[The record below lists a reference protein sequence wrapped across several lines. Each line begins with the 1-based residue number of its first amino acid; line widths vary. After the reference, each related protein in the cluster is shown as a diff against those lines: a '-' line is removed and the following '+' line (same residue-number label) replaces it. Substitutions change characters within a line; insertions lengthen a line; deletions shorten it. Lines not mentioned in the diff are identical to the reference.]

1 MRKTLLLPI
10 GHYFEAPVSLLLF
23 SSSWCLWSLFSDFPP
38 VDRFKINLWFIS
50 SLHICVSFFCLLL
63 QNKTFFS
70 FPRTISG
77 VITYWKVPPI
87 LSETTNRAEAVK
99 QTYKQGCGPQSV
111 WGQRKRKTQEGKNTA
126 ASSVRWEESRPPS
139 PQNRNQ
145 NIKFKPYEIIMRLN
159 VLKVASTADFRD
171 FFHYPE
177 GPKNYKPHSFKV

>member
-10 GHYFEAPVSLLLF
+10 CHYFEAPVSPLLF
-23 SSSWCLWSLFSDFPP
+23 SSSCSLWSLFSDFPP

-70 FPRTISG
+70 FPRIISG

-87 LSETTNRAEAVK
+87 LSETTNGAEAVK
-99 QTYKQGCGPQSV
+99 QTCKQGCGPQSV

-126 ASSVRWEESRPPS
+126 ASSGRWEKNRPPS

-145 NIKFKPYEIIMRLN
+145 NIKLKPYETIMRLK
-159 VLKVASTADFRD
+159 VLKFASTADFRD
-171 FFHYPE
+171 FFHYTE
-177 GPKNYKPHSFKV
+177 GHKSYKLHSFTV